1 MSQMNVST
9 PPAHDS
15 CTLDTSISTPI
26 STPRLRRDSKPTPPD
41 RLLSKKS
48 RLQMSTDSLDMEPN
62 IEHILSEQSGVLK
75 SCDLQN
81 IAEAVKAALVPDI
94 RKLISAATAPLEH
107 EIVSLKA
114 ENAKLRDSIDGL
126 EQYGRRPLIRVTGI
140 NETDPSQNEDTVT
153 QVVNVL
159 KKIDNEFQIHEV
171 ERAHRIGKPSNQ
183 YSRQIIVRL
192 KSPGIKHRILK
203 TAKNLKDLPSYSHV
217 RLNEDLTATRSKLAF
232 ICRKLVKSRDIKQTW
247 TIDGKIFIKDRTD
260 AIHRANSETEF
271 NDMMNKLNITVPVV
285 ESKRRK

>member
-48 RLQMSTDSLDMEPN
+48 RLQMSTDSLDMESN

-81 IAEAVKAALVPDI
+81 IAEAVKAALMPDI

-114 ENAKLRDSIDGL
+114 ENEKLRDSIDGL

-140 NETDPSQNEDTVT
+140 NETDPPQSEDTVAK
-153 QVVNVL
+153 VVNVL
-159 KKIDNEFQIHEV
+159 KKSTTSFRYTKLSVHIESESLQTNIL
-171 ERAHRIGKPSNQ
+171 GK
-183 YSRQIIVRL
+183 
-192 KSPGIKHRILK
+192 
-203 TAKNLKDLPSYSHV
+203 
-217 RLNEDLTATRSKLAF
+217 
-232 ICRKLVKSRDIKQTW
+232 
-247 TIDGKIFIKDRTD
+247 
-260 AIHRANSETEF
+260 
-271 NDMMNKLNITVPVV
+271 
-285 ESKRRK
+285 